1 MSATN
6 ESTERAPKGSGA
18 AASSESPIRL
28 AGREGLFGGTR
39 SEAEMGPASRK
50 ESGVR
55 ADLAAAFQWAAR
67 LNLHEAV
74 ANHFSAAVSDD
85 GSQFLLNPRGRHFS
99 RMRASELLLLDSG
112 TAGEGESQVHP
123 DADPTAWYLHA
134 HLHKT
139 VPRARCILHTH
150 MPYVTALTC
159 LADFEFLMLD
169 QNACRFHNRIA
180 YDRHYAGMALDDT
193 EGERVASLLGDD
205 KSVMFLG
212 NHGVLVI
219 GETVAEAFDELYY
232 LEKAAQLQVLA
243 LSTGR
248 PLALVADDVAA
259 LACKQW
265 LEYPEVA
272 TLHFAELKR
281 ILDEEGSNYAK

>member
-1 MSATN
+1 MSSTAEQSESATR
-6 ESTERAPKGSGA
+6 T
-18 AASSESPIRL
+18 
-28 AGREGLFGGTR
+28 
-39 SEAEMGPASRK
+39 
-50 ESGVR
+50 
-55 ADLAAAFQWAAR
+55 DLAAAFRWAAK
-67 LNLHEAV
+67 LILHEAV
-74 ANHFSAAVSDD
+74 ANHFSAAVSAD
-85 GSQFLLNPRGRHFS
+85 GSRFLLNPRGRHFS
-99 RMRASELLLLDSG
+99 RMTASELLLLDSNS
-112 TAGEGESQVHP
+112 AGVGGAVLHP
-123 DADPTAWYLHA
+123 EADPTAWYLHA

-180 YDRHYAGMALDDT
+180 YDRHYAGMALDDS
-193 EGERVASLLGDD
+193 EGARVASLLGDD

-219 GETVAEAFDELYY
+219 GETVAEAFDELFY
-232 LEKAAQLQVLA
+232 LEKAAQVQWLA

-248 PLALVADDVAA
+248 PLALVTEDVAA

-265 LEYPEVA
+265 LEYPEIA
-272 TLHFAELKR
+272 TLHLAELRR
-281 ILDEEGSNYAK
+281 ILDEEGSNYAT

>member
-1 MSATN
+1 MSVN
-6 ESTERAPKGSGA
+6 EKM
-18 AASSESPIRL
+18 I
-28 AGREGLFGGTR
+28 
-39 SEAEMGPASRK
+39 
-50 ESGVR
+50 R
-55 ADLAAAFQWAAR
+55 ADLAATFRWAAK

-74 ANHFSAAVSDD
+74 ANHFSAAVSAD
-85 GSQFLLNPRGRHFS
+85 GSQFLLNQRGRHFS
-99 RMRASELLLLDSG
+99 RITASELLLLDSS
-112 TAGEGESQVHP
+112 TAGFEQAAVHP

-150 MPYVTALTC
+150 MPYATALTC

-180 YDRHYAGMALDDT
+180 YDRHYAGMALDDS
-193 EGERVASLLGDD
+193 EGARVASLLGDD

-219 GETVAEAFDELYY
+219 GETVAEAFDELFY
-232 LEKAAQLQVLA
+232 LEKAAQVQWLA

-248 PLALVADDVAA
+248 PLALVPEDVAA

-265 LEYPEVA
+265 LEYPEIA
-272 TLHFAELKR
+272 TLHLAELRR
-281 ILDEEGSNYAK
+281 ILDEEGSNYAS